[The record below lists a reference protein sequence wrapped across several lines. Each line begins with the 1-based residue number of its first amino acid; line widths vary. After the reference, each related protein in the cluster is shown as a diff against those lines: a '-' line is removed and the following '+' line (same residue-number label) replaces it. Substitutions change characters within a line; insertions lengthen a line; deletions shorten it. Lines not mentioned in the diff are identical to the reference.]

1 MGPPAPIFKWP
12 SSCGKCPLRNFVV
25 NDRVSGTLATAR
37 KEELQQEIEK
47 QQELGA
53 DGLLAEDKYLAEVNL
68 EDLEMSSGER
78 QEYWLLAIQT
88 ARRAYQLART
98 QREERRGLTPH
109 RRAYD

>member
-1 MGPPAPIFKWP
+1 M
-12 SSCGKCPLRNFVV
+12 VH
-25 NDRVSGTLATAR
+25 DRVSGTLATAR

-98 QREERRGLTPH
+98 QRDERSSRTSH

>member
-1 MGPPAPIFKWP
+1 M
-12 SSCGKCPLRNFVV
+12 VH
-25 NDRVSGTLATAR
+25 DRVSGTLATAR

-53 DGLLAEDKYLAEVNL
+53 DGLLAEDKHLAEVNL

-98 QREERRGLTPH
+98 QGDERSSRTSH